1 MLGVDVGGTF
11 TDVVAFRDGRVTVTK
26 VPSEPSDP
34 ARPVVEGG
42 RRLGVRGSAVF
53 NHASTAG
60 LNAVITRRLPKVAF
74 LTTEGFRDILV
85 KGRLWRPLDTQTDAS
100 WRRPFGDCAR
110 PLIPRYLR
118 RGVAERILAD
128 GRVMTELDE
137 DHARRQLAVLGRC
150 DVEGVAICLLN
161 SYVNRTHE
169 ERLRELTLEALGP
182 EVPVSIS
189 SETSPLAKE
198 YARASTTVIDVMM
211 KLMFVG
217 YAGELDQQLRALGF
231 TGELNFADCAATLM
245 PWRDALA
252 QPFRIVFAGPAA
264 GTTSGARLGEA
275 IGEANLICCDVGGT
289 STDVS
294 VVQSGR
300 PFVNDTFSLE
310 HDLIINAL
318 ATEISSV
325 GAGGGSIVSIS
336 PAGDVVVGPVSAGA
350 DPGPA
355 CYGRGGTAPT
365 ITDACLLMGML
376 DPDGFAGGEMRLDE
390 ERARMAFASLD
401 TPLSLHDRVAYAYR
415 IAVHNIAEEV
425 ANVAIR
431 HGADLRDFTLLAYG
445 AAGPMLL
452 PAALEQ
458 LQAKR
463 VVIPP
468 HPGLFSALGL
478 LATDLVYYDSQS
490 AYMVLTHEAAPR
502 IANIFETM
510 EEKLRGRVQ
519 AAADADVTVRRS
531 FDGRLLG
538 QSWETP
544 LVEVPAGPITA
555 ATVQQMV
562 DRFHDEYERRY
573 GNRFPVVPVQGVTYR
588 VQLVVPVDKVEYD
601 GLGAGDPG
609 GGVTP
614 AEPQRAELQRA
625 ELQPRPQR
633 TLELRY
639 LEDEPVQALEYEREG
654 LAVGTLLAG
663 PAIIR
668 EGLSTTFI
676 CAGQRAEVGR
686 LGEISIEAAR

>member
-1 MLGVDVGGTF
+1 MLGVDIGGTF
-11 TDVVAFRDGRVTVTK
+11 TDVVAVRDGRVTVTK
-26 VPSEPSDP
+26 VASDPADP
-34 ARPVVEGG
+34 ARPVVEGA
-42 RRLGVRGSAVF
+42 RRLGVQRSAVF

-85 KGRLWRPLDTQTDAS
+85 KGRLWRPLDAQTDAS
-100 WRRPFGDCAR
+100 WRRPFGDAAR

-137 DHARRQLAVLGRC
+137 DHARRQLAVLARC
-150 DVEGVAICLLN
+150 DVQGVAICLLN
-161 SYVNRTHE
+161 SYVNRSHE
-169 ERLRELTLEALGP
+169 ERLRELTLEVLG

-189 SETSPLAKE
+189 AETSPLAKE

-211 KLMFVG
+211 KLMFSG
-217 YAGELDQQLRALGF
+217 YAGELDEQLRALGF

-252 QPFRIVFAGPAA
+252 QPFRIVVAGPAA

-275 IGEANLICCDVGGT
+275 IGEDNLICCDVGGT

-294 VVQSGR
+294 LVQYGR

-310 HDLIINAL
+310 DDLIINAL
-318 ATEISSV
+318 STEISSV
-325 GAGGGSIVSIS
+325 GAGGGSIISIS
-336 PAGDVVVGPVSAGA
+336 PAGDVLVGPASAGA

-365 ITDACLLMGML
+365 LTDACLLIGIL

-390 ERARMAFASLD
+390 KRAQTAFASLD

-415 IAVHNIAEEV
+415 IAVHNVAEEV
-425 ANVAIR
+425 TNVAIR
-431 HGADLRDFTLLAYG
+431 HGVDLRDFTLLAYG

-452 PAALEQ
+452 PAALDQ
-458 LQAKR
+458 LQVRR

-490 AYMVLTHEAAPR
+490 AYMVLTPDAAPR
-502 IANIFETM
+502 ISEIFDGM
-510 EEKLRGRVQ
+510 EHRLRSRMPAGSDGV
-519 AAADADVTVRRS
+519 ALSRS

-544 LVEVPAGPITA
+544 LVEVPEGPITE
-555 ATVQQMV
+555 ATVQQMI
-562 DRFHDEYERRY
+562 DRFHDEYDRRY

-588 VQLVVPVDKVEYD
+588 VQLVVPVDKVRYD
-601 GLGAGDPG
+601 RLAGG
-609 GGVTP
+609 SNGEVSP
-614 AEPQRAELQRA
+614 AD
-625 ELQPRPQR
+625 PRPTR
-633 TLELRY
+633 TLTLHY
-639 LEDEPVQALEYEREG
+639 LENEPFEAPEYEREA
-654 LAVGTLLAG
+654 LAPGMHLAG

-668 EGLSTTFI
+668 EALSTTFVL
-676 CAGQRAEVGR
+676 AGQRAEVGR
-686 LGEISIEAAR
+686 LGEISIEALP

>member
-1 MLGVDVGGTF
+1 MLGVDIGGTF
-11 TDVVAFRDGRVTVTK
+11 TDVVRVREGRITVTK
-26 VPSEPSDP
+26 VPSEPADP
-34 ARPVVEGG
+34 ARPVVEGS
-42 RRLGVRGSAVF
+42 RRLGVEGSAVF

-60 LNAVITRRLPKVAF
+60 LNAVITRRVPKVAF

-85 KGRLWRPLDTQTDAS
+85 KGRLWRPLDAQTDAS
-100 WRRPFGDCAR
+100 WRRPFGDAAR

-137 DHARRQLAVLGRC
+137 DHARRQLAVLERC
-150 DVEGVAICLLN
+150 HVQGVAICLLN
-161 SYVNRTHE
+161 SYVNRSHE
-169 ERLRELTLEALGP
+169 ERLRDLTLEVLGD
-182 EVPVSIS
+182 VPVSIS
-189 SETSPLAKE
+189 AETSPLAKE

-211 KLMFVG
+211 KLMFSG
-217 YAGELDQQLRALGF
+217 YAAELDEQLRALGF
-231 TGELNFADCAATLM
+231 TGELNFADCAATLI

-252 QPFRIVFAGPAA
+252 QPFRIVVAGPAA

-275 IGEANLICCDVGGT
+275 IGEGDLICCDVGGT

-294 VVQSGR
+294 LVQHGQ

-318 ATEISSV
+318 STEISSV

-336 PAGDVVVGPVSAGA
+336 PAGDVLVGPASAGA

-365 ITDACLLMGML
+365 ITDACLLIGIL
-376 DPDGFAGGEMRLDE
+376 DPDGFAGGEMRLDP
-390 ERARMAFASLD
+390 ERARTAFQSLRTRLSLD
-401 TPLSLHDRVAYAYR
+401 DRVAYAYR

-425 ANVAIR
+425 TNVAIR
-431 HGADLRDFTLLAYG
+431 HGVDLRDFTLLAYG

-458 LQAKR
+458 LQVRR

-490 AYMVLTHEAAPR
+490 AYMVLTPDAAPR
-502 IANIFETM
+502 VSAIFDTM
-510 EEKLRGRVQ
+510 ERKLRSRVRSG
-519 AAADADVTVRRS
+519 AEEVMMRRS

-544 LVEVPAGPITA
+544 LVEVPQGPITE
-555 ATVQQMV
+555 ATVQRMI
-562 DRFHDEYERRY
+562 DLFHDEYERRY
-573 GNRFPVVPVQGVTYR
+573 GNRFPVMPVQGVTYR
-588 VQLVVPVDKVEYD
+588 VQLVVPVDKLSYEPLPSAHD
-601 GLGAGDPG
+601 DAGPPGDPRPTRTLK
-609 GGVTP
+609 VHHLE
-614 AEPQRAELQRA
+614 AEPF
-625 ELQPRPQR
+625 
-633 TLELRY
+633 
-639 LEDEPVQALEYEREG
+639 DALEYARE
-654 LAVGTLLAG
+654 TLTPGMRLTG

-668 EGLSTTFI
+668 EGLSTTFL
-676 CAGQRAEVGR
+676 CPGQLALVGR
-686 LGEISIEAAR
+686 LGEISIESGQRRP

>member
-1 MLGVDVGGTF
+1 MLGVDIGGTF
-11 TDVVAFRDGRVTVTK
+11 TDVVAFRDGRITVTK
-26 VPSEPSDP
+26 VPSEPTDP

-42 RRLGVRGSAVF
+42 RRLGVQGSAVF

-85 KGRLWRPLDTQTDAS
+85 KGRLWRPLDAQTDAS

-118 RGVAERILAD
+118 RGVSERILAD

-137 DHARRQLAVLGRC
+137 DHARRQLAVLERC

-161 SYVNRTHE
+161 SYVNRSHE
-169 ERLRELTLEALGP
+169 ERLRELTLEVLGK

-211 KLMFVG
+211 KLMFSG
-217 YAGELDQQLRALGF
+217 YAGELDEQLRALGF

-294 VVQSGR
+294 LVHGGR

-325 GAGGGSIVSIS
+325 GAGGGSIISIS
-336 PAGDVVVGPVSAGA
+336 AAGDVVVGPESAGA

-376 DPDGFAGGEMRLDE
+376 DPDGFAGGELRLDT

-425 ANVAIR
+425 TNVAIR
-431 HGADLRDFTLLAYG
+431 HGVDLRDFALLAYG

-458 LQAKR
+458 LQVKR
-463 VVIPP
+463 VLIPP

-490 AYMVLTHEAAPR
+490 AYMVLTPEAAPR
-502 IANIFETM
+502 ISEIFEAM
-510 EEKLRGRVQ
+510 EQKLRSRLQG
-519 AAADADVTVRRS
+519 DKDDVTVRRS

-544 LVEVPAGPITA
+544 LVEVPAGSITA
-555 ATVQQMV
+555 ATVQQMI

-601 GLGAGDPG
+601 GLRSGGSGAAVTSAQSATPG
-609 GGVTP
+609 SATDAETALPRGRTP
-614 AEPQRAELQRA
+614 RRTRVRARGARA
-625 ELQPRPQR
+625 GHAPRRPR
-633 TLELRY
+633 DHPRGAV
-639 LEDEPVQALEYEREG
+639 DDVPVRRP
-654 LAVGTLLAG
+654 AG
-663 PAIIR
+663 R
-668 EGLSTTFI
+668 G
-676 CAGQRAEVGR
+676 RASG
-686 LGEISIEAAR
+686 

>member
-1 MLGVDVGGTF
+1 MLGVDIGGTF
-11 TDVVAFRDGRVTVTK
+11 TDVVAVRDGRITVTK
-26 VPSEPSDP
+26 VPSEPADP
-34 ARPVVEGG
+34 ARPVVEGS
-42 RRLGVRGSAVF
+42 RRLGVKGSMVF

-60 LNAVITRRLPKVAF
+60 LNAVITRCLPKVAF

-85 KGRLWRPLDTQTDAS
+85 KGRLWRPLDAQTDAS
-100 WRRPFGDCAR
+100 WRRPFGDAAR

-118 RGVAERILAD
+118 RGVTERILAD
-128 GRVMTELDE
+128 GTVMTPLDE
-137 DHARRQLAVLGRC
+137 AHARRQLSVLKRC
-150 DVEGVAICLLN
+150 EVRGVAICLLN
-161 SYVNRTHE
+161 SYVSRSHE
-169 ERLRELTLEALGP
+169 ERLRELTREVLGP

-189 SETSPLAKE
+189 AETSPLAKE

-211 KLMFVG
+211 KLMFSG
-217 YAGELDQQLRALGF
+217 YAAELYEQLTALGF
-231 TGELNFADCAATLM
+231 TGELNFADCAATLI

-252 QPFRIVFAGPAA
+252 QPFRIVVAGPAA

-275 IGEANLICCDVGGT
+275 IGEADLICCDVGGT

-294 VVQSGR
+294 LVQDGR

-310 HDLIINAL
+310 DDLIINAL
-318 ATEISSV
+318 STEISSV

-336 PAGDVVVGPVSAGA
+336 PAGDVLVGPASAGA

-365 ITDACLLMGML
+365 LTDACLLMGIL

-390 ERARMAFASLD
+390 ERARTAFASLD
-401 TPLSLHDRVAYAYR
+401 TPLSLDERVAYAYR
-415 IAVHNIAEEV
+415 IAVHNIAEEIT
-425 ANVAIR
+425 NVAIR
-431 HGADLRDFTLLAYG
+431 HGVDLRDFTLLAYG

-458 LQAKR
+458 LQVR
-463 VVIPP
+463 RIVIPP

-490 AYMVLTHEAAPR
+490 AYMVLTPDAASR
-502 IANIFETM
+502 ISEIFDAM
-510 EEKLRGRVQ
+510 EHKLRSRVP
-519 AAADADVTVRRS
+519 ADNDDVSVRRS

-544 LVEVPAGPITA
+544 LIALPEGPITE
-555 ATVQQMV
+555 ATVQQMI

-588 VQLVVPVDKVEYD
+588 VQLVAPVDKVEYD
-601 GLGAGDPG
+601 RLAPRDNGAVSATDPLP
-609 GGVTP
+609 T
-614 AEPQRAELQRA
+614 
-625 ELQPRPQR
+625 R
-633 TLELRY
+633 TLKVHY
-639 LEDEPVQALEYEREG
+639 LEDEPFDAAEYAREALAPG
-654 LAVGTLLAG
+654 MHLAG

-668 EGLSTTFI
+668 EGLSTTFV

-686 LGEISIEAAR
+686 LGEISIEAPR